1 MSRYCARSIPALPMS
16 AKAFPKASIT
26 EAIRKLPL
34 SLTKFAMRLLS
45 DGKRAL
51 ANLIKQW
58 LALRDCLALSRP
70 APRRGWQMPRHPGA
84 QTQGPRRMVVGK
96 HGDDNVASCSIARRL
111 GELRATLNKVL
122 GLRLGAVIDR
132 EVTAIGLLSPMKPTC
147 IASCLL
153 RHCNRFGTGWL
164 RFRSGLL
171 TRIRR
176 AAGAQHAAAPRA
188 ALARQ
193 DRARSLV
200 ADERG
205 R

>member
-1 MSRYCARSIPALPMS
+1 
-16 AKAFPKASIT
+16 
-26 EAIRKLPL
+26 
-34 SLTKFAMRLLS
+34 
-45 DGKRAL
+45 
-51 ANLIKQW
+51 
-58 LALRDCLALSRP
+58 
-70 APRRGWQMPRHPGA
+70 
-84 QTQGPRRMVVGK
+84 MVVGK

-132 EVTAIGLLSPMKPTC
+132 EVAAASRLAALGLPMRPSPMKPTC

-153 RHCNRFGTGWL
+153 RHGNRFGTGWL

-193 DRARSLV
+193 DRARSPL